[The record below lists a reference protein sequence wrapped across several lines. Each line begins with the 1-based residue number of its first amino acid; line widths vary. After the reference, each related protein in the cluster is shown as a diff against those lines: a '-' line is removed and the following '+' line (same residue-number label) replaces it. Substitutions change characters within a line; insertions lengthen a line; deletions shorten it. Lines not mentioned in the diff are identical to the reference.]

1 MPTRSFGR
9 MRLDAHAAM
18 LADPSAQPANPLS
31 YNELRRGRTSIE
43 GQVYL
48 LTAATH
54 RRRPIFADFPAACI
68 VAREIVRSEREG
80 HWILLAWVIM
90 PDHVHLLAEL
100 RRTSIAFAA
109 NGLKGRS
116 SRSIGRLG
124 NGAGPIWQ
132 PGFHDRALRREESV
146 EDAARYVC
154 ANPLRAGMVSS
165 LRDYAFWNAR
175 WIEYAGGM
183 VSG

>member
-1 MPTRSFGR
+1 M
-9 MRLDAHAAM
+9 
-18 LADPSAQPANPLS
+18 S
-31 YNELRRGRTSIE
+31 YNELRRGRRSIE

-54 RRRPIFADFPAACI
+54 RRRPIFADFPAACV
-68 VAREIVRSEREG
+68 VAQEIMRSEREG
-80 HWILLAWVIM
+80 HWTLLAWVIM
-90 PDHVHLLAEL
+90 PDHVHLLVEL
-100 RRTSIAFAA
+100 RRSSIASAT
-109 NGLKGRS
+109 NELKGRS

-124 NGAGPIWQ
+124 NVAGPIWQ

-154 ANPLRAGMVSS
+154 VNPLRAGMVSS

-175 WIEYAGGM
+175 WIECASGM
-183 VSG
+183 LSA